1 MCFGRWHHQKEKEKG
16 NEKEIV
22 MGSQRKYLTPPQ
34 VMAMALPQCHHVTI
48 AFLAPAPADDLGAPL
63 TGSLLRECTQSAL
76 FGCRKAYSRTV
87 ASP

>member
-1 MCFGRWHHQKEKEKG
+1 MASLHSDGGAFYAVKH
-16 NEKEIV
+16 
-22 MGSQRKYLTPPQ
+22 SQRKYLTPPQ
-34 VMAMALPQCHHVTI
+34 VMAAALPRCCPVTI

-63 TGSLLRECTQSAL
+63 TGSLLWECTQSAL